1 MNEVKGK
8 SERMKK
14 ALGKL
19 KEILLNKKISI
30 VENIQSDLF
39 VKKIIDDKITEYII
53 IPG

>member
-8 SERMKK
+8 SERIKK

-30 VENIQSDLF
+30 SENS
-39 VKKIIDDKITEYII
+39 
-53 IPG
+53 